1 MNRKDFFEHG
11 GRWVLLS
18 GIGMLSAFLVSNQ
31 KIVTPENCSV
41 APQCKNC
48 GKLNQ
53 CTLPQAVK
61 ERENGK

>member
-1 MNRKDFFEHG
+1 MKRKDFFKQG
-11 GRWVLLS
+11 GRLVILS
-18 GIGMLSAFLVSNQ
+18 GIGLLSAFLAYNQ
-31 KIVTPENCSV
+31 KIETPENCSV

-53 CTLPQAVK
+53 CTLPQAGK